1 MTVRRPSGLQ
11 TFLDAPAL
19 PITSSPKPMARH
31 QGRRPGDSKARSQC
45 GLSLV
50 LNILQRPASSLQIHS
65 QVGLG
70 KPHHLDGSQFP
81 YLPNLRIRC
90 SLPFQTRRFYEV
102 PLRQAPQKHPV
113 RGCGKV
119 SDSTSELLNC
129 SKNCQCGCH
138 HPHLTPFPANQN
150 SYFISRALK
159 RSLPK
164 LLMGEVR
171 LQVAK

>member
-1 MTVRRPSGLQ
+1 MGSRHSSMPRP
-11 TFLDAPAL
+11 FP
-19 PITSSPKPMARH
+19 SPVPQNQWQDTRAGG
-31 QGRRPGDSKARSQC
+31 QGTLKQDLKC

-65 QVGLG
+65 QVGLW

-159 RSLPK
+159 TLPS
-164 LLMGEVR
+164 
-171 LQVAK
+171 QVADGGSEAPSG